1 MENPLSVR
9 ANAFAI
15 DSIMSDPEVA
25 AEFAY
30 GYCAGAAQ
38 HQHPVTS
45 SVSAAAQ
52 CRMSAT
58 ATSGGDCQYQN
69 DWTLHHQQRHHQTD
83 VNGYTG
89 GLKAMEG
96 LIILLIFS
104 LIIIIITLWNFVEK
118 NVNGKPVIGSEMRKM
133 QEKNKVSYYD
143 PCIPNLLLCPVFI
156 RLI

>member
-15 DSIMSDPEVA
+15 ASIMSDPEA
-25 AEFAY
+25 AEYAY
-30 GYCAGAAQ
+30 GYCTGASQ

-69 DWTLHHQQRHHQTD
+69 DWNLHHHPHHRQSD

-96 LIILLIFS
+96 LIVIIILLI
-104 LIIIIITLWNFVEK
+104 IIAFL
-118 NVNGKPVIGSEMRKM
+118 
-133 QEKNKVSYYD
+133 
-143 PCIPNLLLCPVFI
+143 
-156 RLI
+156 

>member
-1 MENPLSVR
+1 VSVVRCSMENPLSVR

-15 DSIMSDPEVA
+15 ASIMSDPEVA
-25 AEFAY
+25 AEFASY

-58 ATSGGDCQYQN
+58 AATSSGDCQYQN
-69 DWTLHHQQRHHQTD
+69 DWNLHHHQHHND

-96 LIILLIFS
+96 I
-104 LIIIIITLWNFVEK
+104 
-118 NVNGKPVIGSEMRKM
+118 
-133 QEKNKVSYYD
+133 Q
-143 PCIPNLLLCPVFI
+143 
-156 RLI
+156 

>member
-15 DSIMSDPEVA
+15 ASIMSDPEAA
-25 AEFAY
+25 AEYAAAY
-30 GYCAGAAQ
+30 GYCAGAQLAP

-58 ATSGGDCQYQN
+58 AGATSGGDCQYQN
-69 DWTLHHQQRHHQTD
+69 NDWNMHQHQHHHHQAD
-83 VNGYTG
+83 VNGYGG

-96 LIILLIFS
+96 Q
-104 LIIIIITLWNFVEK
+104 K
-118 NVNGKPVIGSEMRKM
+118 
-133 QEKNKVSYYD
+133 
-143 PCIPNLLLCPVFI
+143 
-156 RLI
+156 

>member
-1 MENPLSVR
+1 LLVRCYMENPLSVR

-15 DSIMSDPEVA
+15 ASIMSDPEA
-25 AEFAY
+25 PEYAY

-69 DWTLHHQQRHHQTD
+69 DWNLQHHHHHHHHHHQSD

-96 LIILLIFS
+96 VTIILIL
-104 LIIIIITLWNFVEK
+104 TL
-118 NVNGKPVIGSEMRKM
+118 
-133 QEKNKVSYYD
+133 
-143 PCIPNLLLCPVFI
+143 NLLTIFVIIVLYRTNVSNTNE
-156 RLI
+156 

>member
-1 MENPLSVR
+1 LLAVRCSMENPLSVR

-15 DSIMSDPEVA
+15 ASIMSDPEA
-25 AEFAY
+25 AEYAY
-30 GYCAGAAQ
+30 GYCAGASQ

-69 DWTLHHQQRHHQTD
+69 DWNLHQHQQHSHQHHQSD
-83 VNGYTG
+83 VNGYSG

-96 LIILLIFS
+96 S
-104 LIIIIITLWNFVEK
+104 LYCMIIIIRLVVAFIINNPLDQISQTRSIQSIEK
-118 NVNGKPVIGSEMRKM
+118 ERVRQILSA
-133 QEKNKVSYYD
+133 
-143 PCIPNLLLCPVFI
+143 
-156 RLI
+156 